1 MISPLLTTPGNL
13 VIGERAVSPDLTYNY
28 HALSPRDFEQFAEG
42 PDDGIDMRCCVEG
55 GLIIGQAKRY
65 QRFADLHHAGK
76 AECDKLAK
84 LKPQRYVLMTSCPLT
99 TANKARVVEAL
110 APFCRDAGDIWGRDE
125 LDATLARHPQVLRRH
140 VGLWLQDEAQLQLVL
155 HNGVIAHLTSV
166 HPRYDTR
173 ILLKECRALL
183 SELRVMWPDEDVHW
197 LYRLIDSVAG
207 GESCP
212 DTGPVA

>member
-1 MISPLLTTPGNL
+1 M
-13 VIGERAVSPDLTYNY
+13 
-28 HALSPRDFEQFAEG
+28 F
-42 PDDGIDMRCCVEG
+42 
-55 GLIIGQAKRY
+55 AKRLTRFPFDSASVFLHLNEMIM
-65 QRFADLHHAGK
+65 QRIITLCVINVKRDVLNIGVHAYSGLHHAGK

-99 TANKARVVEAL
+99 PANKAQVVEAL

-125 LDATLARHPQVLRRH
+125 LDAALARHPQVLHGH

-155 HNGVIAHLTSV
+155 HNGAIAHLTSV

-197 LYRLIDSVAG
+197 LYRLIDFVAG
-207 GESCP
+207 GELS
-212 DTGPVA
+212 